1 MGGCLHIFIG
11 IKLGGNM
18 IFAYESLLVKHKVF
32 ISYYHHDD
40 QYYKDYIVT
49 HFGNQF
55 INKSV
60 NIGEYNSENSDE
72 YIKRLIREDK
82 ITDSSVV
89 VVLVGPNTKN
99 RKHVDWEIYAGLRD
113 SVNSCSGLVGILLPT
128 FPLVDNYICNLSDL
142 PARLA
147 DNVQS
152 GFATLYTWDYSI
164 NNFSSIINEAYRNK
178 TLLYYK
184 KTNHRLQMQCNT

>member
-1 MGGCLHIFIG
+1 
-11 IKLGGNM
+11 M
-18 IFAYESLLVKHKVF
+18 ISAYELLLIKHKVF

-40 QYYKDYIVT
+40 QRYKDYIVT

-72 YIKRLIREDK
+72 YIKRLIREEK

-89 VVLVGPNTKN
+89 VVLVGPNTKK

-128 FPLVDNYICNLSDL
+128 FPISYNYTYNLGDL

-152 GFATLYTWDYSI
+152 GFAKVYTWNQAID
-164 NNFSSIINEAYRNK
+164 NFSLIINEAYRNK
-178 TLLYYK
+178 TLLYLRK
-184 KTNHRLQMQCNT
+184 RNNRLQMQWNM

>member
-1 MGGCLHIFIG
+1 
-11 IKLGGNM
+11 M

-49 HFGNQF
+49 RFGNQF

-128 FPLVDNYICNLSDL
+128 FSVGYDYTYNLGDL

-152 GFATLYTWDYSI
+152 GFAKVYMWNYAI
-164 NNFSSIINEAYRNK
+164 NNFSSIIAEAYRNK
-178 TLLYYK
+178 TLLYLK
-184 KTNHRLQMQCNT
+184 KRNDRLQMKWNR

>member
-1 MGGCLHIFIG
+1 
-11 IKLGGNM
+11 M
-18 IFAYESLLVKHKVF
+18 IFAYDSLLVKHKVF

-40 QYYKDYIVT
+40 QYYKDYIVN

-128 FPLVDNYICNLSDL
+128 FSVGYDYTYNLSDL

-152 GFATLYTWDYSI
+152 GFAKVYTWDYSI
-164 NNFSSIINEAYRNK
+164 KNFSSIINEAYQNK

-184 KTNHRLQMQCNT
+184 KTNHRLQMQYNK

>member
-1 MGGCLHIFIG
+1 
-11 IKLGGNM
+11 M
-18 IFAYESLLVKHKVF
+18 IFTYDPLLVKHKVF

-40 QYYKDYIVT
+40 QRYKDYIIT
-49 HFGNQF
+49 YFGNQF

-72 YIKRLIREDK
+72 YIKRLIREEK

-89 VVLVGPNTKN
+89 VVLVGPNTKK

-113 SVNSCSGLVGILLPT
+113 SVNGCSGLVGILLPT
-128 FPLVDNYICNLSDL
+128 FPIYYNWGDL

-152 GFATLYTWDYSI
+152 GFAKVYTWNHAI

-178 TLLYYK
+178 TLLYLK
-184 KTNHRLQMQCNT
+184 KRNNRLQMQWNT